1 MFSKRNMLAVI
12 LGGLLY
18 AGLTQSASAVAST
31 VVVTPG
37 NMATSFADVIATPT
51 KWFVYNDETDAID
64 NSLGSFV
71 SGPVGVPFGTESMQI
86 GVSGTQRRNLATYQF
101 SGTPL
106 GDITELSFYT
116 YNPSAGNPGS
126 VNRSAY
132 LNFNVDFNG
141 TDTWQRRLVF
151 VPSMN
156 GTVTQN
162 MWQKWDALQS
172 GSAQWLYSGA
182 TWPVTGGAGSTP
194 KSWSQILTDY
204 PGARIRVTDSFLGL
218 RVGEPYPDGY
228 TENLDG
234 FTLATSAKSTTFDF
248 DAVAETT
255 PPTSQSQCKNDGW
268 KLFNNPAFASKKAC
282 EKYVKDHKKD
292 GKAEGNLRMSDPKQQ
307 IKFHVSEADA
317 KKDHHEDNGSNRVE
331 YWNYDYPG
339 TLHYKT
345 QALCTTVDKTSKSVR
360 FMFQIPAGWPG
371 LTGLY
376 IVAYAQENPVKH
388 AKDIYGHATTADM
401 SIAQGW
407 CENGIGFTPSMYT
420 VTKGE
425 LEIEN

>member
-1 MFSKRNMLAVI
+1 MFSKKNILSLI

-18 AGLTQSASAVAST
+18 SGLTQSALAVAST

-37 NMATSFADVIATPT
+37 DMATSFADVIATPT
-51 KWFVYNDETDAID
+51 KWFLYNDETDVID

-71 SGPVGVPFGTESMQI
+71 SGPVGVPFGTESVQI
-86 GVSGTQRRNLATYQF
+86 QVLGTQRRNLATYQF

-126 VNRSAY
+126 INRSGY

-151 VPSMN
+151 VPSLN

-162 MWQKWDALQS
+162 TWQKWDALQS

-182 TWPVTGGAGSTP
+182 TWPVTGEPGTTSKT
-194 KSWSQILTDY
+194 WTQILSDY
-204 PGARIRVTDSFLGL
+204 PGIRIRVTDSFLGL

-234 FTLATSAKSTTFDF
+234 FTFATSAKSTTFDF
-248 DAVAETT
+248 DALAEIT

-268 KLFNNPAFASKKAC
+268 KLFNNPAFVSKKAC

-292 GKAEGNLRMSDPKQQ
+292 GKAEG
-307 IKFHVSEADA
+307 
-317 KKDHHEDNGSNRVE
+317 
-331 YWNYDYPG
+331 
-339 TLHYKT
+339 
-345 QALCTTVDKTSKSVR
+345 
-360 FMFQIPAGWPG
+360 
-371 LTGLY
+371 
-376 IVAYAQENPVKH
+376 
-388 AKDIYGHATTADM
+388 
-401 SIAQGW
+401 
-407 CENGIGFTPSMYT
+407 
-420 VTKGE
+420 
-425 LEIEN
+425 